1 MLKLSKRMYQAERQ
15 ALNDQIDHLQAICK
29 EFEDLAGYNPKN
41 YNLSQIGDKWNNYQ
55 DLIYDLQQDVKF
67 LDDKFE
73 KRDWSHQDYV
83 QYDLITNNID

>member
-1 MLKLSKRMYQAERQ
+1 MLKLSKRMYEAERQ
-15 ALNDQIDHLQAICK
+15 ALNDQIEHLQVICK
-29 EFEDLAGYNPKN
+29 EFEDLSDYNPKN
-41 YNLSQIGDKWNNYQ
+41 YNLSQIGDQWNNYQ

-83 QYDLITNNID
+83 QYDLIANNID